1 METTSPPT
9 SSGLSDRSRS
19 DKALAGWI
27 AIAAVLVLAAFA
39 VPATADPGTEEETSD
54 ILFEYEFA
62 IGSVVVYGVIVG
74 LTLLTARAFRNPE
87 AALGFRAFRL
97 RWLWITIGLTVLS
110 VIVSTALE
118 PVLHA
123 GEEQGLAPDE
133 WREDR
138 ALAFALNGL
147 VVVFVVPFAE
157 ELFFR
162 GLGVRVLAF
171 LGPAAAIIGTA
182 LVFALAHGILVGIP
196 ALGFFALALAYVR
209 WRTDSLWP
217 GFISHAAYNAVG
229 ILSALYFA
237 TN

>member
-1 METTSPPT
+1 METTSAPT

-19 DKALAGWI
+19 DKALAAWI
-27 AIAAVLVLAAFA
+27 AIAAVLVLAAFS
-39 VPATADPGTEEETSD
+39 VPAADPGAEEETSD

-62 IGSVVVYGVIVG
+62 IGSVVVYGIIVG
-74 LTLLTARAFRNPE
+74 LTLLAARVFPDPE

-97 RWLWITIGLTVLS
+97 RWLWITLGLTVLS
-110 VIVSTALE
+110 VIVSAALE
-118 PVLHA
+118 PILHA

-171 LGPAAAIIGTA
+171 LGAPAAIIGTA

-209 WRTDSLWP
+209 WRTDSVWP

-237 TN
+237 LN